1 MNHELTYCH
10 LHTVPDGPPQN
21 ILGHGVDG
29 MPLQVGLSW
38 QPPLPELRNGDIVRY
53 HITCGG
59 ELATT
64 AELSIRVSV
73 PTPATRYTC
82 SVAAAT
88 AVGPGVSGSVE
99 ALSGI

>member
-1 MNHELTYCH
+1 MYLLAAPE
-10 LHTVPDGPPQN
+10 GAPQS
-21 ILGHGVDG
+21 IQGRGVG
-29 MPLQVGLSW
+29 EMPLRVDLSW

-59 ELATT
+59 MPTTT

-88 AVGPGVSGSVE
+88 AVGPGVSGSVDV
-99 ALSGI
+99 LSGI